1 MKPGSKFV
9 VGAFAG
15 LMALVL
21 AVSSAGAQEDGEDRE
36 RVWKQMETMRILKLT
51 EVLEPSDEQLAKI
64 IPAVKSYAEAQRAK
78 MAERDA
84 ILRQLEDQAKK
95 GASPESAAVRANIKK
110 ILEIEN
116 VMMGVRRAHYD
127 QMEKLLDARQMARY
141 MLFEVRFHDEV
152 QGFMSDLKRRHDRRM
167 RRFMR
172 GGPGGPGDA
181 EPDDLPPPKPE

>member
-1 MKPGSKFV
+1 MRTMSKLLA
-9 VGAFAG
+9 GALTGIA
-15 LMALVL
+15 ALVL
-21 AVSSAGAQEDGEDRE
+21 TASLAHAQGDGEDRD

-64 IPAVKSYAEAQRAK
+64 IPVVRSHAEAQRTK

-84 ILRQLEDQAKK
+84 ILRELEEQGKK

-110 ILEIEN
+110 ILEIESA
-116 VMMGVRRAHYD
+116 MMGVRRAHYD

-172 GGPGGPGDA
+172 GGPDDPA
-181 EPDDLPPPKPE
+181 PEDLPPRPE

>member
-1 MKPGSKFV
+1 MRTKSKFLA
-9 VGAFAG
+9 GA
-15 LMALVL
+15 LMGIVALVFAANA
-21 AVSSAGAQEDGEDRE
+21 AVAQDDGEDRD

-64 IPAVKSYAEAQRAK
+64 IPVVKSYAEAQRTK

-84 ILRQLEDQAKK
+84 ILRELEGMGKT
-95 GASPESAAVRANIKK
+95 GASPESTAVRANIKK

-116 VMMGVRRAHYD
+116 AMMGVRRTHYD

-167 RRFMR
+167 RRYMR
-172 GGPGGPGDA
+172 GGPGGDG
-181 EPDDLPPPKPE
+181 EGSPDGAPPPEPK